1 MLALENWADEY
12 STGILGVS
20 SDGDWQRFCAGST
33 WLYRT
38 PDLSDAPS
46 AFQDETAR
54 FAARRLAELSMAGGP
69 LDLASA
75 LLEAVRSANGAI
87 KVQVASGK
95 VEH

>member
-1 MLALENWADEY
+1 
-12 STGILGVS
+12 
-20 SDGDWQRFCAGST
+20 
-33 WLYRT
+33 
-38 PDLSDAPS
+38 
-46 AFQDETAR
+46 
-54 FAARRLAELSMAGGP
+54 MAGGP